1 MQQYLLRAAR
11 RLTAAL
17 VMITPVA
24 AGLIMASPASA
35 GDPAAS
41 SGTATATTGDYIVVL
56 KKDAGT
62 RRTDVRLRARQVTE
76 QTDAR
81 LGFVYQHALQGF
93 SIRAT
98 PDEAK
103 KIAADPAVAFVEKDR
118 PITLA
123 SDQQSKPRWGLDRID
138 QRHLPLDS
146 TYNYSTTAENVHVY
160 VIDSGIHS
168 AHNEFGGRVTGGYN
182 FVEGNTDTSDCY
194 GHGTHV
200 AGIIGG
206 STYGVAKGVR
216 LVGLR
221 VGDCS
226 NLVNL
231 TRAIAAVDWVTAN
244 AIKPAVANLSGG
256 IRGGNAAFDLAVSN
270 AIASGITVV
279 AAAGNYGIDA
289 CQISPARLPQVI
301 TVGATTHDDRRW
313 SNSDFGSCVDIF
325 APGEGIISA
334 WHTGPTAIDAKTGT
348 SMAAPHVAGAAA
360 LYLADHPTAT
370 PAQVQDAI
378 VAAGTKD
385 VVTDAAGAP
394 NVLLYTGP

>member
-1 MQQYLLRAAR
+1 
-11 RLTAAL
+11 
-17 VMITPVA
+17 MITPIA

-35 GDPAAS
+35 GDQGAS
-41 SGTATATTGDYIVVL
+41 SGTATATTDDYIVVL

-62 RRTDVRLRARQVTE
+62 RKMNVHLRARQVTE
-76 QTDAR
+76 QTDTR

-98 PDEAK
+98 PDQAK

-118 PITLA
+118 PVTLA
-123 SDQQSKPRWGLDRID
+123 SDQPSKPRWGLDRID

-160 VIDSGIHS
+160 VIDSGIYA

-182 FVEGNTDTSDCY
+182 FVEDNTDITDCY
-194 GHGTHV
+194 GHGTLV

-206 STYGVAKGVR
+206 STYGGAQGVR

-221 VGDCS
+221 VADCS
-226 NLVNL
+226 NRGAL
-231 TRAIAAVDWVTAN
+231 TKVIAAVDWVTAN

-256 IRGGNAAFDLAVSN
+256 VGGGNAALDLAVSN
-270 AIASGITVV
+270 AVASGVTVV
-279 AAAGNYGIDA
+279 AAAGNYNVDA
-289 CQISPARLPQVI
+289 CRISPARLPEVI
-301 TVGATTHDDRRW
+301 TVGATTQNDRRW
-313 SNSDFGSCVDIF
+313 RLSGFGRCVDVF
-325 APGEGIISA
+325 APGEGIVSA
-334 WHTGPTAIDAKTGT
+334 KHTDPTAIDAKDGT

-360 LYLADHPTAT
+360 LYLAKNPTAT

-385 VVTDAAGAP
+385 VITDAASSP